1 TPSSGTLTNATGLPI
16 SSGVSRLGPGVATF
30 LATPSSA
37 NLRAALTDEVGTGA
51 AYFVGGAL
59 GTPAS
64 GTATNLTGLP
74 LSTGVTGN
82 LPLANLATGTQDTA
96 LGYWTGTGASALAIG
111 NCSNALTY

>member
-74 LSTGVTGN
+74 LTGLATQAANTIVGNVTGS
-82 LPLANLATGTQDTA
+82 TA
-96 LGYWTGTGASALAIG
+96 SPTAFTIDG
-111 NCSNALTY
+111 LTAKA